1 MSKYLNISVD
11 TTCFEGYKSI
21 LELVTINMFTIV
33 NENCIKKQIVSINQ
47 EDKNNILN
55 KFQIV
60 MNDCWSLLEENNEN
74 SDYDYESTLE
84 KLTRLSSASQI
95 KKHFYELVECYM
107 KVFTN
112 DSEEKLTVFINN
124 INSSK
129 YREKLT
135 CQIRKYLNNNIINL
149 IT

>member
-1 MSKYLNISVD
+1 
-11 TTCFEGYKSI
+11 
-21 LELVTINMFTIV
+21 
-33 NENCIKKQIVSINQ
+33 
-47 EDKNNILN
+47 
-55 KFQIV
+55 
-60 MNDCWSLLEENNEN
+60 
-74 SDYDYESTLE
+74 
-84 KLTRLSSASQI
+84 
-95 KKHFYELVECYM
+95 M

>member
-60 MNDCWSLLEENNEN
+60 MDDCWNILEDNNEN
-74 SDYDYESTLE
+74 NGYDYEGTLE

-95 KKHFYELVECYM
+95 RKHFYELVECYI
-107 KVFTN
+107 KIFTN
-112 DSEEKLTVFINN
+112 DSEERLTVIINN
-124 INSSK
+124 KNSSK
-129 YREKLT
+129 YREKLI
-135 CQIRKYLNNNIINL
+135 CQIHKYLNNDIINL
-149 IT
+149 IN